1 MDLFP
6 IFLKLEGRRSLVVGA
21 GAISEEKI
29 RGLLRGGAEVRVVAP
44 QATPRV
50 RGWARAGKIL
60 WDVRAFRPADLIGA
74 FLSSQRLPLR
84 HCTKRSTGR
93 RGDAESCATSWT
105 IPRTVTSITPR

>member
-21 GAISEEKI
+21 GAIGEEKSE
-29 RGLLRGGAEVRVVAP
+29 GLLRSGAEVRVVAP

-60 WDVRAFRPADLIGA
+60 WDVRRRVSRFFRQAGADLV
-74 FLSSQRLPLR
+74 PR
-84 HCTKRSTGR
+84 HANFTEDHEYERRRHRPGR
-93 RGDAESCATSWT
+93 GHR
-105 IPRTVTSITPR
+105 P